1 MFRLRPH
8 HFFEFSE
15 PSLLAPLKAQV
26 GLIYDRY
33 TGISLNIRPTGGFRE
48 PSLRSAAPVLGE
60 TAPHS
65 RPFLFLFYSV
75 ETDRYLASR
84 PVR

>member
-33 TGISLNIRPTGGFRE
+33 KTNIPIMGCF
-48 PSLRSAAPVLGE
+48 
-60 TAPHS
+60 
-65 RPFLFLFYSV
+65 FYSQ
-75 ETDRYLASR
+75 L
-84 PVR
+84 

>member
-60 TAPHS
+60 TAPHVCS
-65 RPFLFLFYSV
+65 PGTAGAGILSLSF
-75 ETDRYLASR
+75 D
-84 PVR
+84 